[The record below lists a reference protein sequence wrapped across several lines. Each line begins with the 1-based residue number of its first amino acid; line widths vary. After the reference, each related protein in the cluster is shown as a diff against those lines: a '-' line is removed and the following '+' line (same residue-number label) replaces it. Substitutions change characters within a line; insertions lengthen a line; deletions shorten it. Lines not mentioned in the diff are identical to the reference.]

1 MRKLKIFLSIVAVLI
16 FSTVLIFA
24 ADVTVDNIL
33 NKLSQSQQQINT
45 MRMTMNSKTTIA
57 MEGRD
62 PMSIA
67 QRSTMIFKKPDK
79 MKMETFSPM
88 HQVIIRSGNKVY
100 MKMPDGKIIKQDMA
114 EYGMQLPGMD
124 FTPGTMQDFNK
135 NFTATLENSESRPA
149 ENLYVINLIPKQ
161 PNEMLSKMKMTVDY
175 ARGCVNK
182 IQMFNNKGEIWSSV
196 EFENQLTDGIWM
208 PKKLIVDSNMPRG
221 KSKTEIIY
229 EEIKINGDISNDEFK
244 F

>member
-1 MRKLKIFLSIVAVLI
+1 MRRWQRIVIVMNVFVITTGAL
-16 FSTVLIFA
+16 FA
-24 ADVTVDNIL
+24 AEPTVDDIL
-33 NKLSQSQQQINT
+33 AKLTQNQQQINT
-45 MRMTMNSKTTIA
+45 MKMTMTSVTKIE
-57 MEGRD
+57 MPGKD

-67 QRSTMIFKKPDK
+67 QRSTMLFKKPDK

-100 MKMPDGKIIKQDMA
+100 MKMPDGRIIKQDMA

-135 NFTATLENSESRPA
+135 NFTTSLDTTESKPS
-149 ENLYVINLIPKQ
+149 ENLYVLTLIPKQ
-161 PNEMLSKMKMTVDY
+161 ANDMLSKMKMTIDY

-182 IQMFNNKGEIWSSV
+182 IQMFNAKEELWSNV

-208 PKKLIVDSNMPRG
+208 PKKIIVDSILPTG
-221 KSKTEIIY
+221 KSKTEIFN
-229 EEIKINGDISNDEFK
+229 EELQINKEVSNEEFK